1 MPIITLYDYWRS
13 SASYRVRIALNIAGL
28 HFKSIPIDL
37 SQGHHQSKDH
47 VRRNPQTFVPVI
59 DIDGQMLTQSLTI
72 IEYLNDTR
80 NLNLFPKN
88 AMDRAKINAL
98 AHTIALDIHPIC
110 NLSVSSEA
118 EKISG
123 EKNYKKKWI
132 HQFMKPGLEAFEVQL
147 KALPKSIYCFNENP
161 TIADICLIPQIY
173 NARRWDVDISK
184 FDRINLVVETCE
196 KNPAFIKAH
205 PDMLKPN
212 QT

>member
-1 MPIITLYDYWRS
+1 MSTITLYDYWRS

-28 HFKSIPIDL
+28 DFKSIQIDL
-37 SQGHHQSKDH
+37 SQAHHKSKEH
-47 VRRNPQTFVPVI
+47 VQRNPQAFVPVI

-72 IEYLNDTR
+72 IEYINDTR
-80 NLNLFPKN
+80 SLNLFPKN
-88 AMDRAKINAL
+88 AIDRAKVNAL

-118 EKISG
+118 ERISG

-147 KALPKSIYCFNENP
+147 KEFPMSIYCFNENP

-173 NARRWDVDISK
+173 NAKRWEVDISN
-184 FDRINLVVETCE
+184 FDRINSVVEACE
-196 KNPAFIKAH
+196 KNSAFIKAH

>member
-1 MPIITLYDYWRS
+1 MSTITLYDYWRS

-28 HFKSIPIDL
+28 DFKSIPIDL
-37 SQGHHQSKDH
+37 SQAHHKSKEH
-47 VRRNPQTFVPVI
+47 VQRNPQTFVPVI

-80 NLNLFPKN
+80 SLNLFPKN
-88 AMDRAKINAL
+88 AIDRAKVNAL

-118 EKISG
+118 ERISG

-147 KALPKSIYCFNENP
+147 KEFPMSIYCFNENP

-173 NARRWDVDISK
+173 NAKRWEVDISN
-184 FDRINLVVETCE
+184 FDRINLVVEACE
-196 KNPAFIKAH
+196 KNSAFIKAH
-205 PDMLKPN
+205 PDTLKPN

>member
-1 MPIITLYDYWRS
+1 MSTITLYDYWRS

-28 HFKSIPIDL
+28 DFKSIQIDL
-37 SQGHHQSKDH
+37 SQAHHKSKAH
-47 VRRNPQTFVPVI
+47 VQRNPQAFVPVI

-72 IEYLNDTR
+72 IEYINDTR
-80 NLNLFPKN
+80 SLNLFPKN
-88 AMDRAKINAL
+88 AIDRAKVNAL

-118 EKISG
+118 ERISG
-123 EKNYKKKWI
+123 EKNYKKKWMCL
-132 HQFMKPGLEAFEVQL
+132 FMTPGLEAFEVQL

-173 NARRWDVDISK
+173 NAKRWDVDISN
-184 FDRINLVVETCE
+184 FDRINSVVEACE
-196 KNPAFIKAH
+196 KNSAFIKAH

>member
-1 MPIITLYDYWRS
+1 
-13 SASYRVRIALNIAGL
+13 
-28 HFKSIPIDL
+28 
-37 SQGHHQSKDH
+37 
-47 VRRNPQTFVPVI
+47 
-59 DIDGQMLTQSLTI
+59 MLTLSLTI
-72 IEYLNDTR
+72 IEYLDDTR
-80 NLNLFPKN
+80 SLNLFPKN
-88 AMDRAKINAL
+88 AIDRAKVNVL

-118 EKISG
+118 ERISG

-147 KALPKSIYCFNENP
+147 KEFPMSIYCFNENP

-173 NARRWDVDISK
+173 NAKRWEVDISN
-184 FDRINLVVETCE
+184 FDRINLVVEACE
-196 KNPAFIKAH
+196 KNSAFIKAH

>member
-1 MPIITLYDYWRS
+1 MSNITLYDYWRS
-13 SASYRVRIALNIAGL
+13 SASYRVRIALHIAGL
-28 HFKSIPIDL
+28 DFKSISVDL
-37 SQGHHQSKDH
+37 SQGHHKSEEH
-47 VRRNPQTFVPVI
+47 VRRNPQAFVPVI
-59 DIDGQMLTQSLTI
+59 DIDGQMLSQSLTI
-72 IEYLNDTR
+72 IEYLDDTR

-88 AMDRAKINAL
+88 AMDRAKVNAL

-123 EKNYKKKWI
+123 ETNFKKKWI
-132 HQFMKPGLEAFEVQL
+132 HKFMKPGLEAFEIQL
-147 KALPKSIYCFNENP
+147 EKLPKSTYCFNENP
-161 TIADICLIPQIY
+161 TIADICLLPQIY
-173 NARRWDVDISK
+173 NAIRWEIDISK
-184 FDRINLVVETCE
+184 FDRINLVIEACE